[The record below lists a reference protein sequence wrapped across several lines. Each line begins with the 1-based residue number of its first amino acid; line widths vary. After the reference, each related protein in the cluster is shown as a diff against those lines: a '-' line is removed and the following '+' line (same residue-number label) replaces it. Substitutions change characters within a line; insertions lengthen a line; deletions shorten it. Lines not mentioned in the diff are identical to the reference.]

1 MRVGDTLAYYDKYTI
16 RLGDTLQMI
25 AFQKLGSTDDWYSL
39 ASLNNLK
46 YPYIVGTNR
55 DKMENP
61 LHLVAPGDSI
71 KLPTSTDSLD
81 SIKDDTLTSY
91 EKDSVYD
98 TTLGMD
104 LRLTHQQGR
113 NLNEEVSFLTP
124 SASKRDVALVSG
136 IENLRQSIEMRL
148 LTRHGTY
155 LNHPNYGTYL
165 YDYLGKNVN
174 KSSLQEITT
183 EVLRTITTDNRVKTA
198 TITNAS
204 IDGGSLYIAV
214 KIEALDFDEAL
225 TLFLTKVS
233 GGDLE
238 VL

>member
-1 MRVGDTLAYYDKYTI
+1 MI
-16 RLGDTLQMI
+16 SFQRLG
-25 AFQKLGSTDDWYSL
+25 SSDDWYSL
-39 ASLNNLK
+39 ASLNNLRF
-46 YPYIVGTNR
+46 PYIVNTN
-55 DKMENP
+55 DEKMTNP
-61 LHLVAPGDSI
+61 LHLVSPGDTI
-71 KLPTSTDSLD
+71 KLPTTTDSLD
-81 SIKDDTLTSY
+81 NIKDDTLTSY

-104 LRLTHQQGR
+104 LMLTHQRGR
-113 NLNEEVSFLTP
+113 NLNEKVAFLTP
-124 SASKRDVALVSG
+124 SASKRDLATISG
-136 IENLRQSIEMRL
+136 IDNLRQSIEMRL

-155 LNHPNYGTYL
+155 LNHPDYGTYL

-183 EVLRTITTDNRVKTA
+183 EVLRTITTDNRVKSA

-204 IDGGSLYIAV
+204 IDGGSLYISV
-214 KIEALDFDEAL
+214 KIDALDFDDAL
-225 TLFLTKVS
+225 TLFLTKVA

>member
-1 MRVGDTLAYYDKYTI
+1 
-16 RLGDTLQMI
+16 MI
-25 AFQKLGSTDDWYSL
+25 SFQCLGSSDDWYSL
-39 ASLNNLK
+39 ASLNDLK
-46 YPYIVGTNR
+46 YPYIVDTNEE
-55 DKMENP
+55 KMDNP
-61 LHLVAPGDSI
+61 LHLVSPGDSI
-71 KLPTSTDSLD
+71 KLPTTTDSLD
-81 SIKDDTLTSY
+81 NIKDDTLTSY

-104 LRLTHQQGR
+104 LRLTHQAGR
-113 NLNEEVSFLTP
+113 NLNEEVAFLTP
-124 SASKRDVALVSG
+124 SASKKDLATISG
-136 IENLRQSIEMRL
+136 IDNLRQSIEMRL

-183 EVLRTITTDNRVKTA
+183 EVLRTITTDNRVKSA
-198 TITNAS
+198 TITHAS
-204 IDGGSLYIAV
+204 IDGGSLYISV
-214 KIEALDFDEAL
+214 KVDALDFDDAL
-225 TLFLTKVS
+225 TLFLTKVA